1 MTCTKRASEAERIID
16 RWIEQAAGVIEAVT
30 GGARPDTNDLL
41 YELADSEWIFCGGFA
56 EDEETIIDME
66 SALRQ
71 LSYIVERW
79 IDDFKADQEDF
90 DIDGIEPSEV

>member
-1 MTCTKRASEAERIID
+1 MTCTKRVSEANPIID
-16 RWIEQAAGVIEAVT
+16 LWIEQAAGIIETIT
-30 GGARPDTNDLL
+30 GVKPETEDLL
-41 YELADSEWIFCGGFA
+41 YELADCEWIICGGFA
-56 EDEETIIDME
+56 EDEEELIDME

-90 DIDGIEPSEV
+90 DIDGSRQPEV